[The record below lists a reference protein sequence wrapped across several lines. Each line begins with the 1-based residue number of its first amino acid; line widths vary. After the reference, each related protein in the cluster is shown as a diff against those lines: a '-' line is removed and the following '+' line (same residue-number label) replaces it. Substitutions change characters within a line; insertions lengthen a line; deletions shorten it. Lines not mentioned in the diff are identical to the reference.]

1 MKRKLAIMCIMGA
14 VVVGMTA
21 CGSSSDTS
29 DSAASADATTSET
42 SESEESEIEWVRD
55 REDYVGLQDM
65 DVDQYITLCDYK
77 NVEVTAVKPATDD
90 DTIESYINNYLL
102 IGKLT
107 NRAVETGDIVNIDY
121 EGKKDGEA
129 FSGGT
134 ASGYN
139 LTIGSGTFIDGF
151 EDGLIGVMPGETVDL
166 NLTFPED
173 YASSDLAGQEVVFTV
188 TVNYIEGTAE
198 YATVTVE
205 DMQNMGLDY
214 ASLEELWEEAR
225 ETVEQN
231 SEDTFTSNSKN
242 AIISKVVEES
252 EATAVPEW
260 LVDEQMQY
268 YMIYLEQVAQAWYGV
283 DLETFITTLYGETMD
298 DFTAET
304 TQECEEAIKR
314 FLVIEAIAREEG
326 IELSEDEV
334 YEKAGEEYADYGYD
348 SVDDFMQDVGYTTY
362 RISLLQ
368 DMVVDRLMEIIDV
381 EAVAE

>member
-298 DFTAET
+298 DFTEET

-326 IELSEDEV
+326 IEISEDEV
-334 YEKAGEEYADYGYD
+334 YEKADEEYADYGYD